1 MATPLSDSALSPLS
15 PLKTIA
21 VVGLGTMGTGIAE
34 VLAKA
39 GREVIGIDISE
50 ARTAQALATLE
61 AATTRA
67 VARGRLTEEERV
79 RALARVRTATD
90 LGAAADADLVIEV
103 APESYEIKQQI
114 FRELDGIVRP
124 GTILATGTNALS
136 VTRLA
141 ADSARPERV
150 LGLHFFNPA
159 PAMRLVEVV
168 SSVLTAPQAVAAV
181 TDLAIEL
188 GKEPVAVGDRPGFVA
203 DGLLFGYLNQAAAM
217 YEARYASREDIDAAM
232 RLGCGLPM
240 GPLAL
245 LDLIGVDT
253 ARTVLEA
260 MYAES
265 RDRLHA
271 PAPILKQLSEA
282 GLTGRKSGR
291 GFYTYEAPCSGTVV
305 PDALTPAAGTSPV
318 AGREVRSVG
327 VAGSG
332 TMASGIAEVFAKG
345 GYDVVLAARSEE
357 KAQAAK
363 ARIGTSLSRSVD
375 KGRLTAEAAARVLD
389 RITPAGSYDAFA
401 EVDLAVEAI
410 AEDLEVKRQLFATL
424 DKVCKPGAVLAT
436 TTSSLPVVACARAT
450 SRPQDVIGMHFFN
463 PAPAMKLVEVVRTVL
478 TADDVHATVREVCTK
493 IRKHA
498 VDCGDRAGFIV
509 NALLFPYLNNAI
521 KMVQEHYASL
531 DDIDAAMKPGR
542 RLPDGPLRAAGRGRA
557 GRLAGHREGAA
568 PRVPRPRSRPGS
580 AAGAPG
586 GRGLPRPQ
594 DRPRLPRVC
603 PPLTA
608 SATGHGRSRT
618 GAGCST
624 RVALPRPSGPAVPRP
639 PGAGDTPDLRIGL
652 RACSTFGSCPSPPS
666 PHVHQLRPTRRR
678 VPQAVAPPPSGSRC
692 AGNWRQQPWSCSR
705 PRGTRP
711 PPSTRSPP
719 PPASPGAP
727 SSATSAP
734 RKRRSSRTT
743 TTR

>member
-1 MATPLSDSALSPLS
+1 MASPLS
-15 PLKTIA
+15 PSSLQKIA

-39 GREVIGIDISE
+39 GRDVVGIDISE
-50 ARTAQALATLE
+50 AQTAACVAALESAT
-61 AATTRA
+61 ARA
-67 VARGRLTEEERV
+67 VARGRLTEPERAEV
-79 RALARVRTATD
+79 LARFRTATE
-90 LGAAADADLVIEV
+90 LTAAADADLVIEV
-103 APESYEIKQQI
+103 APESYEVKQQI

-124 GTILATGTNALS
+124 DTILATGTNALS

-159 PAMRLVEVV
+159 PAMKLVEVV
-168 SSVLTAPQAVAAV
+168 SSVLTAPDAVTAV
-181 TDLAIEL
+181 TDLAVQL

-217 YEARYASREDIDAAM
+217 YEANYATREDIDAAM

-253 ARTVLEA
+253 ARTVLDA

-265 RDRLHA
+265 QDRLHA

-282 GLTGRKSGR
+282 GLTGRKAGR
-291 GFYTYEAPCSGTVV
+291 GFYTYEAPGSATVV
-305 PDALTPAAGTSPV
+305 RDALTPLAGGGLTPGRPV
-318 AGREVRSVG
+318 SSVG

-332 TMASGIAEVFAKG
+332 TMASGIAEVFAKA

-363 ARIGTSLSRSVD
+363 ARIGKSLSRSVD
-375 KGRLTAEAAARVLD
+375 KGRMTAEAAVQTLE

-401 EVDLAVEAI
+401 DVDLAVEAV
-410 AEDLEVKRQLFATL
+410 AEDLDVKRQLFAAL

-436 TTSSLPVVACARAT
+436 TTSSLPVIACARAT

-478 TADDVHATVREVCTK
+478 TGDDVHATVREVCGT

-521 KMVQEHYASL
+521 KMVQDHYASL
-531 DDIDAAMKPGR
+531 DDIDAAMKLGGGYPMGPFELLDVVGLDVSLAIEKVLHREFRDPG
-542 RLPDGPLRAAGRGRA
+542 LAPAPLLEHLVAAGCLGRKT
-557 GRLAGHREGAA
+557 
-568 PRVPRPRSRPGS
+568 
-580 AAGAPG
+580 
-586 GRGLPRPQ
+586 GRGFREY
-594 DRPRLPRVC
+594 
-603 PPLTA
+603 A
-608 SATGHGRSRT
+608 
-618 GAGCST
+618 
-624 RVALPRPSGPAVPRP
+624 
-639 PGAGDTPDLRIGL
+639 
-652 RACSTFGSCPSPPS
+652 
-666 PHVHQLRPTRRR
+666 RR
-678 VPQAVAPPPSGSRC
+678 
-692 AGNWRQQPWSCSR
+692 
-705 PRGTRP
+705 
-711 PPSTRSPP
+711 
-719 PPASPGAP
+719 
-727 SSATSAP
+727 
-734 RKRRSSRTT
+734 
-743 TTR
+743 